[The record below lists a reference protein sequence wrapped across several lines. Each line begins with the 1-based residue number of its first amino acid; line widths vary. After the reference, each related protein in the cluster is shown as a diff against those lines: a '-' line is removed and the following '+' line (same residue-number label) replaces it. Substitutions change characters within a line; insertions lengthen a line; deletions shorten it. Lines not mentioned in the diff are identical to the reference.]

1 MTINTWADLA
11 VAGIG
16 GVWSAAPTPFTD
28 DWKVDTESVKR
39 MVDHHLRLG
48 VRGLF
53 LGGTCGEGPLLPD
66 RERHRLVQ
74 AVVEHGRGR
83 LVVAVQVTDNSAL
96 RILDNIQGA
105 RDDGAD
111 IAVIAPPYF
120 MSNMNPQT
128 LQDLY
133 VQAIRESA
141 LPVGIYD
148 RGTYSPIL
156 IPESVLA
163 VAYREENVALVK
175 DSSGQPRRRDVA
187 LAARAARPELRLLDG
202 DEFHCVE
209 YLQAGYDGLLL
220 GGGVFNGYLAG
231 KIIAAV
237 KAGDIALAEQLQ
249 DRMNRMM
256 WDVYGGKNIACWLAG
271 LKKLL
276 VAMGIFRTWKN
287 IPGYGLTDECRQA
300 IERVLVEDREVLL
313 P

>member
-1 MTINTWADLA
+1 MTINN
-11 VAGIG
+11 IS

-28 DWKVDTESVKR
+28 DWKVDTQSVKR
-39 MVDHHLRLG
+39 MVEHHLRLG

-53 LGGTCGEGPLLPD
+53 LGGTCGEGPLLPE
-66 RERHRLVQ
+66 RERRRLVQ
-74 AVVEHGRGR
+74 TVVEQARGR

-96 RILDNIQGA
+96 RILDNIAEA

-111 IAVIAPPYF
+111 IAIIAPPYF
-120 MSNMNPQT
+120 MSNVNPQT
-128 LQDLY
+128 LTALY
-133 VQAIRESA
+133 LQAIRESP

-148 RGTYSPIL
+148 RGTYSSIL

-163 VAYREENVALVK
+163 AAYAEKNVVLVK
-175 DSSGQPRRRDVA
+175 DSSGQPARRDVA

-202 DEFHCVE
+202 DEFRCVE

-237 KAGDIALAEQLQ
+237 AAGDIALAEQHQ
-249 DRMNRMM
+249 DRMNRLM
-256 WDVYGGKNIACWLAG
+256 WDVYGGKTIACWLSG

-276 VAMGIFRTWKN
+276 VEMGIFGTWQN
-287 IPGYGLTDECRQA
+287 IPGYPLTDECVQA
-300 IERVLVEDREVLL
+300 IARVLADDRDVLL